1 MLIIILFLVFS
12 IPAVQ
17 TGLGKYATDR
27 LNKDFNTNININKL
41 GLQLNGDVKVE
52 QIYIED
58 HHQDTLIAIEKL
70 NTSILN
76 FKKLFESRLTFGD
89 INIDGLVFNVK
100 TYEGEQDANLDVFVA
115 SFDDDKP
122 RTGKS
127 NFLMSSSDVSINGGT
142 FRLID
147 ENTETRDIFEFVDL
161 DINATDF
168 LINGSDVSARINQL
182 SFTDSRGLRIERMST
197 NFQYTLTKM
206 SFENLKIKTPN
217 SNLAGRLQFDYDR
230 KDFKD
235 FSNKVNVKASF
246 RDSKVSLDEL
256 NVFYNEFGK
265 NQSTEFNADLSGTLN
280 NLSATNLNLKSGNST
295 KIVGDLNFKNLFSK
309 AENDF
314 SMDGDFERLTSSY
327 IDLNELLPNVLG
339 KSIPSIFDKLGKFTL
354 QGTTAVTNTTVA
366 ADLDLVT
373 ELGFINANLDM
384 IRVNEI
390 DNSSYKGNIIFEE
403 FDLGQFIG
411 NPDVNLA
418 SFNIE
423 VDGNGFT
430 LENLDTQVLGT
441 VSSIEYNAYNYQ
453 DLSISGQLGNN
464 IFNGVLISNDENF
477 RLKFDGLADLTKT
490 ENVFNFNANVEYAD
504 LKTLNFTSNDELSIF
519 KGNINMS
526 VTGSTIDNSR
536 GTVVVKNTTYE
547 NEYGH
552 YFFEDFTIT
561 SVFEG
566 KERLITIN
574 SPDIIQGQVQGHF
587 KVRDVPRLIENSL
600 GYIYSNY
607 EPHIAEENQYLNF
620 NFIINSKIAEVF
632 YHDINIGL
640 NTTLKGRIETNE
652 EGFRLNFKSPKI
664 KILDY
669 FASDIDLQI
678 DNSNPLYNTYIGID
692 SVNTKYYDVSKF
704 NLINVTLRDTLFIK
718 SEFQGGKYNDDFYDI
733 NLFYTINEDNKSVLG
748 FKKSDITFKENDWY
762 INREEN
768 KQNKIVF
775 DREFKNIDLE
785 KIVMSH
791 RGEDMELKGFVRDTA
806 KNISLNF
813 KDVDLVKITPPID
826 SLKLAGTINGK
837 LELIQKNDIFLP
849 YSNLSISD
857 FEANDYELG
866 DLKTKIEGNQSL
878 TNYTVD
884 VTLENN
890 IMKSLDAK
898 GTIDLSNNN
907 SNIDLDIYL
916 NEFILNPLN
925 PFGEGVIT
933 NIRGDATGNAKVTGA
948 LEKPDITGSLIL
960 NNAGLTIPY
969 LNVDYSFDF
978 DSEVKL
984 EGQQFLFQNNTL
996 TDSEY
1001 FSQAN
1006 LNGFVAH
1013 TNFSD
1018 WKLGLELTTDRLLV
1032 LNTKDSEESLYYGTA
1047 FIDGRADITGPAD
1060 QLLIDVE
1067 GRTGEGTVFKIPLND
1082 VESFGDNSYIH
1093 FLTQEEKDAI
1103 SQGKEIKDI
1112 KVSGLEL
1119 AFDLDVTPDAEIEIV
1134 IDKNTGS
1141 TIKGIGEGNLLF
1153 EINTNDKFNMWGDF
1167 SVFEG
1172 TYNFIYGGLF
1182 LKEFDVEPGGKL
1194 EWEGDPLNAQINI
1207 KAIYKTEANPS
1218 VLLDSPINRRIPV
1231 EVGINLTGQLE
1242 QPNPEFSFNFPNTG
1256 STIESELQYRLES
1269 KEERE
1274 RQALYLLAIGTFAND
1289 AALGSNAYGTIEDR
1303 VNNLINSWFEN
1314 EDGKL
1319 VVGVNI
1325 QAKEDTPEYQTDTQ
1339 LGLTFKTNISD
1350 RVLINGKVGVPVGGV
1365 SETVI
1370 GGDVQMDILINEK
1383 GTLVAKVFNRENS
1396 IRNFGEEIGYTQ
1408 GVGITYNVEFDT
1420 FKELIQIIFTK
1431 KNKDKASKNKTKVED
1446 NSDEEKLPSY
1456 IRTTDSNQ
1464 EINN

>member
-1 MLIIILFLVFS
+1 M
-12 IPAVQ
+12 
-17 TGLGKYATDR
+17 
-27 LNKDFNTNININKL
+27 
-41 GLQLNGDVKVE
+41 E

-70 NTSILN
+70 NTSILS
-76 FKKLFESRLTFGD
+76 FKKLYEGRLTFGD
-89 INIDGLVFNVK
+89 INIDGLTFNVK
-100 TYEGEQDANLDVFVA
+100 TYKGEEDANLDVFVA

-122 RTGKS
+122 KTKKS

-142 FRLID
+142 FRLVD
-147 ENTETRDIFEFVDL
+147 ENTKTRDIFEFIDL

-168 LINGSDVSARINQL
+168 LIYGSDVSARINQL
-182 SFTDSRGLRIERMST
+182 SFTDSRGLSIERMST
-197 NFQYTLTKM
+197 NFEYTLTKM
-206 SFENLKIKTPN
+206 SFENLSIQTPN
-217 SNLAGRLQFDYDR
+217 SNLKGRLQFNYNR
-230 KDFKD
+230 KDFQD
-235 FSNKVNVKASF
+235 FSNKVNVAANFK
-246 RDSKVSLDEL
+246 DSKVSLDEL
-256 NVFYNEFGK
+256 NVFYDEFGK
-265 NQSTEFNADLSGTLN
+265 NQTAEFSADLSGTLN
-280 NLSATNLNLKSGNST
+280 NLSASNLDLKSGNST
-295 KIVGDLNFKNLFSK
+295 KIIGDLNFKNLFSK

-314 SMDGDFERLTSSY
+314 SMDGDFKRLTSSY
-327 IDLNELLPNVLG
+327 VDLNKLLPNVLG

-354 QGTTAVTNTTVA
+354 QGTTKVTNTSVLA
-366 ADLDLVT
+366 NLDLVT
-373 ELGFINANLDM
+373 ELGFIKTNLDM

-403 FDLGQFIG
+403 FDLGQFI
-411 NPDVNLA
+411 NSPDIALA

-441 VSSIEYNAYNYQ
+441 VSSIEYNNYNYQ

-477 RLKFDGLADLTKT
+477 KLKFDGLADLTKA

-504 LKTLNFTSNDELSIF
+504 LKTLNFTSKDELSIF

-561 SVFEG
+561 SLFEE
-566 KERLITIN
+566 KQRIITIN
-574 SPDIIQGQVQGHF
+574 SPDIIQGQVKGNF
-587 KVRDVPRLIENSL
+587 KVRDVPRLVENSL

-607 EPHIAEENQYLNF
+607 KPHIAEENQYLDF

-640 NTTLKGRIETNE
+640 NTTLKGRVESNE

-669 FASDIDLQI
+669 FASNIDLQI

-718 SEFQGGKYNDDFYDI
+718 SEFQGGKFNDDFYDI

-748 FKKSDITFKENDWY
+748 FKKSGITFKENDWY
-762 INREEN
+762 INREGN
-768 KQNKIVF
+768 TQNKIVF
-775 DREFKNIDLE
+775 DRDFKTIDLE

-791 RGEDMELKGFVRDTA
+791 RGEDMELRGFVRDTA

-813 KDVDLVKITPPID
+813 TDVDLIKITPPID

-837 LELIQKNDIFLP
+837 LELIQKDNIFLP
-849 YSNLSISD
+849 YSNISISD
-857 FEANDYELG
+857 FEANNYQLG
-866 DLKTKIEGNQSL
+866 DLNSKIEGNQSL

-884 VTLENN
+884 ITLENN

-916 NEFILNPLN
+916 NEFLLNPLN

-933 NIRGDATGNAKVTGA
+933 NIRGDATGNAKVTGK
-948 LEKPDITGSLIL
+948 LEKPDISGSLIL

-984 EGQQFLFQNNTL
+984 EDQRFIFQNNTL

-1006 LNGFVAH
+1006 LNGYVSH
-1013 TNFSD
+1013 HNFSD

-1047 FIDGRADITGPAD
+1047 FIEGKADIVGPAN

-1067 GRTGEGTVFKIPLND
+1067 GSTGEGTVFKIPLND

-1103 SQGKEIKDI
+1103 SQGKIINDIEI
-1112 KVSGLEL
+1112 SGLEL
-1119 AFDLDVTPDAEIEIV
+1119 AFDLNVTPDAEIEIV

-1141 TIKGIGEGNLLF
+1141 TIKGVGEGNLLF
-1153 EINTNDKFNMWGDF
+1153 EINTNEKFNMWGDF

-1172 TYNFIYGGLF
+1172 TYNFIYGGIF
-1182 LKEFDVEPGGKL
+1182 LKEFEVEPGGKL

-1242 QPNPEFSFNFPNTG
+1242 HPNPEFSFNFPNTG

-1289 AALGSNAYGTIEDR
+1289 AAIGSNAYGTIEDR

-1314 EDGKL
+1314 DDGKL

-1370 GGDVQMDILINEK
+1370 GGDVQMDILLNDK

-1420 FKELIQIIFTK
+1420 FKELIQIIFSG
-1431 KNKDKASKNKTKVED
+1431 KNKDKTSKKKEELKD
-1446 NSDEEKLPSY
+1446 NSDNKKLPSF
-1456 IRTTDSNQ
+1456 INTTDSNQ
-1464 EINN
+1464 ENSN